1 LDPPAPDPGPPAA
14 PPPGALAPLLEP
26 AFALLPDPELA
37 NAYPPVASTI
47 TATPAAM
54 DVESLCLLKILRLRV
69 ILAEAGES
77 GESGEDAGGE
87 GGAAPAPGE
96 LAPTDGVDV
105 ALVSWG
111 LVGSLSFMM
120 AFLLFR
126 QLRRACRPFL

>member
-1 LDPPAPDPGPPAA
+1 
-14 PPPGALAPLLEP
+14 
-26 AFALLPDPELA
+26 
-37 NAYPPVASTI
+37 
-47 TATPAAM
+47 M
-54 DVESLCLLKILRLRV
+54 DVESLCLLKILCLRV
-69 ILAEAGES
+69 IPAEAGESGES

-87 GGAAPAPGE
+87 GSAASAPRE